1 MNALDNRLGCL
12 DNPVFEQTAVPMIVL
27 DKHDDI
33 MFYNKAAKGYDFL
46 RNTPIAPGVPYL
58 NIISDARKELVEYIL
73 SQAKVKQNT
82 QTSEAEYKDRNGRSF
97 YFEVGYN
104 PIFNSDGEP
113 VQTCIVSHEITPH
126 KIFEKKSVQLVRDFS
141 GLIENAN
148 AIIFSVDSRGYVTEW
163 NTESARLTRFSKND
177 VFAQKIERVIDPA
190 HHEGF
195 RKFLQAIFNG
205 EVISNYELPMKSGDN
220 TIITLVNATPKFNTA
235 GEVIGATFVGQDIT
249 ELSNYRNSLEQTVQD
264 RTEKLRV
271 VLENEKQMVEEKK
284 RFVSVASHEFKIPI
298 SSIEASAKFISSNP
312 RLRKRDAE
320 ALRNIFKQADMM
332 RTLLN
337 DILTV
342 RKGEVNL
349 LKPNYGNIELVSL
362 LKTIITEVCNS
373 TNNTHQVRADFS
385 HPQIHIM
392 SDEKLLR
399 NVMVNLLSNAIKFS
413 PGANE
418 VVLEVKFENNALHCA
433 VTDKGIGIA
442 EKDIEKVFQPFNR
455 GNNVGDIKGTG
466 LGLSIVKKAVEALEG
481 SLRIDSAVGSG
492 TSIAITF
499 DKNLDIKNQINENK

>member
-1 MNALDNRLGCL
+1 MLGCL
-12 DNPVFEQTAVPMIVL
+12 NNAVFEQTAVPVIVL
-27 DKHDDI
+27 DKRDDV
-33 MFYNKAAKGYDFL
+33 MFYNKAAKGFDFL
-46 RNTPIAPGVPYL
+46 RGTPIAPGVPYL
-58 NIISDARKELVEYIL
+58 DIISSERKGLVEYIL
-73 SQAKVKQNT
+73 SQTKVKGNT
-82 QTSEAEYKDRNGRSF
+82 QTSEAEYKDKNGRSF
-97 YFEVGYN
+97 YFEVSYN
-104 PIFNSDGEP
+104 PIYNTEGEP
-113 VQTCIVSHEITPH
+113 VQTCVVSHEITPH
-126 KIFEKKSVQLVRDFS
+126 KIFEKKSMQLVREFS

-163 NTESARLTRFSKND
+163 NNQSARLTQLSKND

-190 HHEGF
+190 YHDGF
-195 RKFLQAIFNG
+195 KKFLQAIFNG
-205 EVISNYELPMKSGDN
+205 EVISNYELPMKSGEN
-220 TIITLVNATPKFNTA
+220 TIITLVNATPKFNTS

-249 ELSNYRNSLEQTVQD
+249 ELSNYRNLLEQKVQD

-298 SSIEASAKFISSNP
+298 SAIEASAKFISSNP
-312 RLRKRDAE
+312 KLRKRDGE
-320 ALRNIFKQADMM
+320 ALQNILKQAEMM

-349 LKPNYGNIELVSL
+349 LKPTYANIELIGL
-362 LKTIITEVCNS
+362 LKTIIAEVCNS
-373 TNNTHQVRADFS
+373 TNSTHKVQTEFS
-385 HPQIHIM
+385 HPEIFIM

-399 NVMVNLLSNAIKFS
+399 NIMVNVISNAIKFS

-418 VVLEVKFENNALHCA
+418 VLLSVRFENDILHCR

-442 EKDIEKVFQPFNR
+442 ADDMEKVFQPFNR
-455 GNNVGDIKGTG
+455 GKNVGEIKGTG
-466 LGLSIVKKAVEALEG
+466 LGLSIVRKAVEALEG
-481 SLRIDSAVGSG
+481 NLKIESAVGAG

-499 DKNLDIKNQINENK
+499 DKNPVLKNQTNKKHE